1 MLKSHKIKLNVEFC
15 DKILSG
21 LQNFIICEDN
31 KDFQTGDIISFI
43 PVLQDEI
50 TTHEIF
56 EHTYEIKFIF
66 SGSGLSEG
74 WIALG
79 FKEINPVL
87 ILINLIDETTERMN
101 NTFIESFD
109 ELCQFHSTYFDQ
121 SYADMLLSKESIL
134 SELEQWIKVQ
144 EILYLSVDKN
154 KGFISFISKPEDFFH
169 ISIKFPSID
178 RDDFPR
184 FFGSYSTAEEAY
196 TFLKTNYIRSD
207 EEIVY
212 IDKISENL

>member
-31 KDFQTGDIISFI
+31 KDFQMGDIISFI

-66 SGSGLSEG
+66 SGSGLSKG
-74 WIALG
+74 WIALE

-87 ILINLIDETTERMN
+87 ILTNLINEMEERMN

-109 ELCQFHSTYFDQ
+109 EMCQFHSTYFDQ

-134 SELEQWIKVQ
+134 SELKQWIKVQ

-184 FFGSYSTAEEAY
+184 FFGTYSTAEEAY

-212 IDKISENL
+212 IDKISENF

>member
-1 MLKSHKIKLNVEFC
+1 MSKNHKIKLDVEFC
-15 DKILSG
+15 DNILSG
-21 LQNFIICEDN
+21 LQNFIICKDN
-31 KDFQTGDIISFI
+31 KDFQRGDIISFI

-79 FKEINPVL
+79 FKEINPMRVL
-87 ILINLIDETTERMN
+87 ADSINEMKERIKN
-101 NTFIESFD
+101 SFIESFD
-109 ELCQFHSTYFDQ
+109 TMCKLHSTYFDQ

-134 SELEQWIKVQ
+134 SELKQWIKVQ

-184 FFGSYSTAEEAY
+184 FFGTYSTAEEAY

-212 IDKISENL
+212 IDKISENF

>member
-1 MLKSHKIKLNVEFC
+1 MSKNHKIELNVEFC

-21 LQNFIICEDN
+21 LQDFIICKDN
-31 KDFQTGDIISFI
+31 KDFQMGDLISFI
-43 PVLQDEI
+43 PVSQDEI
-50 TTHEIF
+50 TTHDIF
-56 EHTYEIKFIF
+56 KHTYEIKFIF

-79 FKEINPVL
+79 FKEIHPMRVL
-87 ILINLIDETTERMN
+87 ADSINEMRERIKN
-101 NTFIESFD
+101 AYIESFD
-109 ELCQFHSTYFDQ
+109 EMCQFHSTYFDQ
-121 SYADMLLSKESIL
+121 SYADILLSKESIL
-134 SELEQWIKVQ
+134 SELKQWIKVQ

-169 ISIKFPSID
+169 ISIKFPSIV
-178 RDDFPR
+178 RDDFPQL
-184 FFGSYSTAEEAY
+184 FGMYLTAEEAY
-196 TFLKTNYIRSD
+196 TFLKTNFIRSD